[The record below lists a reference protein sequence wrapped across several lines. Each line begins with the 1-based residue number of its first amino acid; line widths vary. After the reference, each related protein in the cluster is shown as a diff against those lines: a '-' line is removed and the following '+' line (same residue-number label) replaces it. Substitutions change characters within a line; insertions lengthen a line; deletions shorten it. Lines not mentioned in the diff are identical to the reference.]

1 MAKANAILYRLT
13 TIHPLAPTT
22 EGTSADDLSTAQL
35 LEVSFNSKPA
45 GPLHL
50 NVIAL
55 AQWLRVMN
63 SFLRGE
69 LASEFFRDWYPWY
82 LQQLDRQLFS
92 AKETEHLT
100 WLARELDCYPDLDDE
115 RSAEGFT
122 SLGVIVEG
130 AREAAGIV
138 AQRLTE
144 LIEAN
149 YM

>member
-1 MAKANAILYRLT
+1 MAKADAILYRLA

-22 EGTSADDLSTAQL
+22 KGASTHDLSTAQL
-35 LEVSFNSKPA
+35 FEVSFDGKPA

-50 NVIAL
+50 KVIAL
-55 AQWLRVMN
+55 ARWLRVMN

-92 AKETEHLT
+92 AKEMEHLT

-122 SLGVIVEG
+122 SLGVIVEA

-138 AQRLTE
+138 ARRLTE
-144 LIEAN
+144 LIETN
-149 YM
+149 YV